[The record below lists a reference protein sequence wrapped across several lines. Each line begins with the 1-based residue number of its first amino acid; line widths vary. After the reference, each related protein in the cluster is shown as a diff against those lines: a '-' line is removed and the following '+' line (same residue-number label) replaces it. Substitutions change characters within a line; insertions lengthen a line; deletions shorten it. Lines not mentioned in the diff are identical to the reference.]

1 MNRDMH
7 WYGFHTD
14 HDFGY
19 LQRMLTGIELPYEEK
34 QFLDELLILFP
45 NFYDIKV
52 IADNSLGMYR
62 GSLAHLSER
71 LNVVRDDSCEH
82 QAGSDSKITAK
93 CFIELQKMSTKQ
105 CNMILA
111 SHGEIFG
118 LSRLKRSPLPNMKDK
133 VPRLLTGTNVKPH
146 LVHSSQTVYESS

>member
-19 LQRMLTGIELPYEEK
+19 LQRMLTGIELPFEEK

-62 GSLAHLSER
+62 GSLAALSER
-71 LNVVRDDSCEH
+71 LNVIRDDKCEH

-93 CFIELQKMSTKQ
+93 CFIELQKMSTKS

-111 SHGEIFG
+111 SHGEIYG
-118 LSRLKRSPLPNMKDK
+118 LSRSKKSPQILIKEKAQRILP
-133 VPRLLTGTNVKPH
+133 GTNVKP
-146 LVHSSQTVYESS
+146 